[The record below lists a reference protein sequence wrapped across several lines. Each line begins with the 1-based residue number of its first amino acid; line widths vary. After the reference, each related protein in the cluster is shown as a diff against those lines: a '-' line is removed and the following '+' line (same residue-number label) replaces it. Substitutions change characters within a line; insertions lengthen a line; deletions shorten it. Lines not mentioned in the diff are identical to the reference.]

1 MEGTPMEGTPTKAG
15 ALLVAGAFAV
25 PSALMVPA
33 TTSVRFTAGH
43 LGRAPF
49 LETKEHWRQSLARCL
64 VSTAGSHDSPSTA
77 ALLTSAAMLVTSPAA
92 ERWAIHRL
100 GTLIEKLA

>member
-1 MEGTPMEGTPTKAG
+1 MEGTPTKAG

-43 LGRAPF
+43 LGRAP
-49 LETKEHWRQSLARCL
+49 LVATKEH
-64 VSTAGSHDSPSTA
+64 
-77 ALLTSAAMLVTSPAA
+77 
-92 ERWAIHRL
+92 
-100 GTLIEKLA
+100 